1 MIDLISLFN
10 LNIRSI
16 IWIGFILYIRAK
28 RAKIFLSWLIK
39 IDQDCNNLINVSV
52 PEYRGDSEYN
62 DFDFYEELSADSRGS
77 DKKYSSVAQDD
88 FYAKVLDTENWDDA
102 YPDSN
107 LPAFGNNVDSFKK
120 RGPFNSKQFDWYKLP
135 EKVYR
140 YTKHRI
146 PGYDYDE
153 FDYAH
158 SKIFHECDDKSTW
171 THCLCQFTCS
181 KRDVVD
187 CYTPCRS
194 GCECKEEYVFDEKA
208 QRCLL
213 PEQCS
218 SEGNYNYQE

>member
-1 MIDLISLFN
+1 MAWLKILSCYVLWT
-10 LNIRSI
+10 I
-16 IWIGFILYIRAK
+16 IAVIA
-28 RAKIFLSWLIK
+28 
-39 IDQDCNNLINVSV
+39 Q
-52 PEYRGDSEYN
+52 YRGDPDYN
-62 DFDFYEELSADSRGS
+62 DFDFYEDLPADSRGS

-88 FYAKVLDTENWDDA
+88 FYIAKVFDDA

-107 LPAFGNNVDSFKK
+107 LPDFRNNLDTFKK
-120 RGPFNSKQFDWYKLP
+120 RGPFENKQFNWYKVS

-153 FDYAH
+153 FDYGR
-158 SKIFHECDDKSTW
+158 SKSFHKCDEKSTW

-218 SEGNYNYQE
+218 SEDNYNYQM